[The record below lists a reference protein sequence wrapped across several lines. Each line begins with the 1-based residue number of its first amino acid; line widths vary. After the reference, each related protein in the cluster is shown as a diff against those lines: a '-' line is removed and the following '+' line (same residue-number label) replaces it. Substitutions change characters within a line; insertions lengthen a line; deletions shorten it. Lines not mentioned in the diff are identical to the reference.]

1 MFLQHLTEE
10 NVASKMAECLSS
22 CILNDHHNQILGGS
36 FNDGKQETLKLD

>member
-10 NVASKMAECLSS
+10 NVASKMAERLSS